1 MGINAGTMMMVSSV
15 VNAAGSLRQISY
27 VKAANAREKARYERE
42 RKMAEID
49 AIEQENIR
57 KDHLNQELA
66 NNLAF
71 QSAAGYYDDSRS
83 FLNINKQAKNKAV
96 KDIKNIRLMG
106 KNVGLKYREMAYEND
121 LKAKSEVFGGYIS
134 AISGLTNGYALYKY
148 HKPSKINPYAGA
160 SIGKLDAQATR
171 RK

>member
-1 MGINAGTMMMVSSV
+1 MMMVSSV
-15 VNAAGSLRQISY
+15 VNAAGALRQISY

-106 KNVGLKYREMAYEND
+106 KVVDLKMRDQMFEND
-121 LKAKSEVFGGYIS
+121 IKAKSEIFGGWIS
-134 AISGLTNGYALYKY
+134 IGDQLSSGYAMYDYYKGTGTQP
-148 HKPSKINPYAGA
+148 KSK
-160 SIGKLDAQATR
+160 
-171 RK
+171 

>member
-15 VNAAGSLRQISY
+15 VNAAGALRQISY

-106 KNVGLKYREMAYEND
+106 KVVDLKMRDQMFEND
-121 LKAKSEVFGGYIS
+121 IKAKADIFGGWIS
-134 AISGLTNGYALYKY
+134 IGDQLSSGYAMYDYYKGTGTQP
-148 HKPSKINPYAGA
+148 KSK
-160 SIGKLDAQATR
+160 
-171 RK
+171 

>member
-1 MGINAGTMMMVSSV
+1 
-15 VNAAGSLRQISY
+15 
-27 VKAANAREKARYERE
+27 
-42 RKMAEID
+42 
-49 AIEQENIR
+49 
-57 KDHLNQELA
+57 
-66 NNLAF
+66 
-71 QSAAGYYDDSRS
+71 
-83 FLNINKQAKNKAV
+83 
-96 KDIKNIRLMG
+96 MG

-134 AISGLTNGYALYKY
+134 AISGLTNGYALYQY